1 MGSCADLG
9 VCYFKG
15 EGVEKDYERAALLFT
30 NACSGASALACA
42 NLGFAYE
49 KGMGVEKNKN
59 AAKELYDRGCKLGE
73 FSACQYLKNLR

>member
-1 MGSCADLG
+1 M
-9 VCYFKG
+9 
-15 EGVEKDYERAALLFT
+15 EKDYERAALLFT
-30 NACSGASALACA
+30 RACSGASAPACA

-73 FSACQYLKNLR
+73 FNACRYLKNLR